1 MRVVIDGQDVQ
12 LDPRPGQCLRTLL
25 RESGVH
31 AVKKGC
37 DTGDCGACTVLLD
50 GVPTHSCVLPAH
62 RADGAEIRTAAGVP
76 ARVPEAF
83 AAAAGFQCGYCT
95 PGMVTTVT
103 GLDRAPCARDGRPAA
118 RVAAMKGNLC
128 RCTGYRAIEDGI
140 DGAVCAHRSGRIGDP
155 VAAPASDR
163 VVRGREPYTLDTDLT
178 GCAHLAVLHS
188 PHAHARITS
197 IDASRALAMKG
208 VVAVL
213 THHDDPGVP
222 FSAARHQ
229 NRSDDPDDTRVLD
242 QVIRYRGQRVA
253 AVVAETVAIARRAC
267 LEIDVEYEVLEPVLE
282 PEAARAPGAPLL
294 HSGAGAD
301 SRIADPSRNVVA
313 QFHAEHGDLAAGIAA
328 AAHVVEGTWSTAR
341 VQHAH
346 LETHAVIARLIDGG
360 PGGGGPGQGGSAG
373 GGLGD
378 GGTIDVRS
386 STQVPFLVRDE
397 LAHVFG
403 LDRDDVRVHAARVG
417 GGFGGKQEMIVEDL
431 AVLAALR
438 TGRDVVWE
446 LSREEQFT
454 SATMRHPFRVSVTAA
469 CDADGCLTALAL
481 DVLSD
486 AGAYGGHSTGVM
498 FHSVTESMELY
509 RSPAKRVDAES
520 VYTTTVPSGA
530 FRGYGL
536 GEVEFALESA
546 LDELADRAGLD
557 PLELRRRNV
566 VRPGDPLISAAGV
579 DDELSLSSYG
589 LDQCLDHVEQA
600 LASGR
605 GDQAPDGWLEGRGV
619 ALCMIATTPPGGHH
633 GSARVEV
640 AADGTVHA
648 YVGTAEFGNGTATV
662 HTQIVAEVLGV
673 ASDAVVLHAADTDL
687 LAHDTGAFGSAG
699 TVVGGRAL
707 HRAATRVAA
716 LLEAGAYL
724 PVSAEGS
731 TDGLRRQAAFTVQG
745 VRVAVC
751 PDTGTV
757 RVLQSVN
764 AVDAGRVLNPQQ
776 LRGQIEGGVAQALGA
791 ALYEQVLHDDA
802 GAVTNATF
810 RHYHPPRMGDVPRTE
825 VFFADTVES
834 QGVLGAKS
842 MSEAPYCPVAAAVG
856 IAVARATGV
865 RQESIPLTPDKVW
878 LRSFAGAEAPTRV
891 GARA

>member
-1 MRVVIDGQDVQ
+1 MRLVIDGQDTE

-25 RESGVH
+25 RESGVY

-37 DTGDCGACTVLLD
+37 DTGDCGACTVLVD
-50 GVPTHSCVLPAH
+50 GLPTHSCVLPAH
-62 RADGAEIRTAAGVP
+62 RADGARISTAAGIP
-76 ARVPEAF
+76 DEVPEAF

-103 GLDRAPCARDGRPAA
+103 GLDRAPCARDGGPAA
-118 RVAAMKGNLC
+118 RTAAMKGNLC
-128 RCTGYRAIEDGI
+128 RCTGYRAIEDAL
-140 DGAVCAHRSGRIGDP
+140 DGVTRTRRSGGIGDP

-163 VVRGREPYTLDTDLT
+163 VVRGREPYTLDTDVT
-178 GCAHLAVLHS
+178 GCVHLAVLHS
-188 PHAHARITS
+188 PHAHARITH
-197 IDASRALAMKG
+197 IDADRAREMDG

-213 THHDDPGVP
+213 THADDPGVP

-229 NRSDDPDDTRVLD
+229 NRTDDPDDTRVLD
-242 QVIRYRGQRVA
+242 RVIRYRGQRVA
-253 AVVAETVAIARRAC
+253 AVVAETAAIARRAC
-267 LEIDVEYEVLEPVLE
+267 LEIAVEYEVLEPVYD
-282 PEAARAPGAPLL
+282 PEVARAPGAPLL
-294 HSGAGAD
+294 HADAAPD

-313 QFHAEHGDLAAGIAA
+313 QFHSQVGDLAAGVAS
-328 AAHVVEGTWSTAR
+328 AAHVVRGTWSTAR

-346 LETHAVIARLIDGG
+346 LETHSVIARLIDGG
-360 PGGGGPGQGGSAG
+360 PAR
-373 GGLGD
+373 
-378 GGTIDVRS
+378 GGTLDVRS

-446 LSREEQFT
+446 LSRAEQFT
-454 SATMRHPFRVSVTAA
+454 SATVRHPFRVSVTAA
-469 CDADGCLTALAL
+469 CDTDGHLTALAL

-486 AGAYGGHSTGVM
+486 AGAHGGHSTGVM
-498 FHSVTESMELY
+498 FHAVTESMELY

-536 GEVEFALESA
+536 GEVGFALESA

-557 PLELRRRNV
+557 PVDFRRRNV
-566 VRPGDPLISAAGV
+566 IRPGDPLVSAAGV
-579 DDELSLSSYG
+579 DDELALSSYG

-605 GDQAPDGWLEGRGV
+605 GDTAPSGWLEGSGV
-619 ALCMIATTPPGGHH
+619 ALCMIATNPPGGHH

-673 ASDAVVLHAADTDL
+673 ESESVVLHASDTAL

-707 HRAATRVAA
+707 HRAATRVAS
-716 LLEAGAYL
+716 LLEAGARL

-731 TDGLRRQAAFTVQG
+731 VDGLGRQAAFTVQG

-757 RVLQSVN
+757 RVLQSVH

-776 LRGQIEGGVAQALGA
+776 LRGQVEGGVAQALGA
-791 ALYEQVLHDDA
+791 ALYEQMLLDSSGDV
-802 GAVTNATF
+802 VNATF

-825 VFFADTVES
+825 VFFADTVEAE
-834 QGVLGAKS
+834 GVLGAKS

-856 IAVARATGV
+856 IAVRRATGV
-865 RQESIPLTPDKVW
+865 RQDSIPLTPDRVW
-878 LRSFAGAEAPTRV
+878 LRSFAPAGTAAPVASGA
-891 GARA
+891 GS